1 MSRTADRSN
10 EIENSPGTGQGHS
23 QWRILRVVSVGAAVG
38 AFAVMGSLTLT
49 AAQESSAATTVR
61 AVAPVGVRFDAP
73 APTPSMAAD
82 MPGMDMSGS
91 APAPT
96 ASMPA
101 DMPGMDMSGTD
112 PTPAPTFSMPADMP
126 GMDMS
131 GGNSPAPSGPAMSP
145 DMPGMDMSGS
155 STGAAASRPLA
166 PVLGT
171 FGGAS
176 AAVLFAAGMVRRKDL
191 AADLAKRAA
200 RISGRGKK

>member
-10 EIENSPGTGQGHS
+10 EIEHGPGTSQGRP
-23 QWRILRVVSVGAAVG
+23 QWRCLRVVSVGAAVG

-49 AAQESSAATTVR
+49 SVQESSAATTVR
-61 AVAPVGVRFDAP
+61 AVVPAGARFDAP
-73 APTPSMAAD
+73 APTASMPADMPGMDMSGSAPAPTVSMPAD

-101 DMPGMDMSGTD
+101 DMPGMDR
-112 PTPAPTFSMPADMP
+112 
-126 GMDMS
+126 S
-131 GGNSPAPSGPAMSP
+131 GGNSPAPSAPAMSP

-155 STGAAASRPLA
+155 STGVAAHRPLA

-191 AADLAKRAA
+191 GADLAKKAA